1 MRPCK
6 DPRLTYLNDQGYCVL
21 RLPRKGIVP
30 LGIIGRAGNTK
41 NWLGTLDQ
49 IWKSEAPVPV
59 VGAPQTV
66 SNLAGGKTSDID
78 VTFGLDI
85 LANALNGM
93 FGGSAPS
100 LDTHYKDA
108 KSVQFKLGDVTSVS
122 IDPFIIGNYITK
134 GELAS
139 QNPFVKKYFGGDKRA
154 DALVITEILQAR
166 AIGVVA
172 KKDDN
177 TAVGVNVPAIQSV
190 LGAKVGVSAS
200 GSDSTEVTYQNPDP
214 LTFGFKVFKISFA
227 DGAWTIEE
235 VAPSEKV
242 AFADNEDNGPRPV
255 VMAGGLVEI
264 GYSSIPA

>member
-59 VGAPQTV
+59 AGTPQTV
-66 SNLAGGKTSDID
+66 SNMAGGTTSDID
-78 VTFGLDI
+78 VSFGLDI

-100 LDTHYKDA
+100 LNTHYKDA
-108 KSVQFKLGDVTSVS
+108 KSVQFKLGEVTSIS

-139 QNPFVKKYFGGDKRA
+139 QNPFVKKYFGGAPRA

-166 AIGVVA
+166 AISVVA

-190 LGAKVGVSAS
+190 LGAKVGVAVS
-200 GSDSTEVTYQNPDP
+200 GSDNSEVTYQNPDP

-227 DGAWTIEE
+227 GGEWTIDE

-242 AFADNEDNGPRPV
+242 AFSADEEYTPRPV
-255 VMAGGLVEI
+255 VMAGGLLEI
-264 GYSSIPA
+264 DYSATQA